1 MGYSVSF
8 KYDNET
14 YTLPVNPEQ
23 IEVSIAQ
30 ANEKYNILRLGQ
42 IVVPTHMELAKYSF
56 ETEFP
61 YNLRHYMETAGDF
74 KTSDNYLKL
83 FSDWRKEMKP
93 VLFTASNGLG
103 EDINSLVLIE
113 ELTITEKAGEEG
125 DKYVSF
131 KLSEYRKFKRIP
143 SSALTGT
150 VNTLGK
156 APEVDVNPKGT
167 GTYVVVRGDCLW
179 AIAKKYYGDGSKYN
193 KIVEANNIKNPSLIY
208 PGQRLV
214 IPQ

>member
-1 MGYSVSF
+1 MSYSVSF
-8 KYDNET
+8 QYNNEKYA
-14 YTLPVNPEQ
+14 LPVNPEQ
-23 IEVSIAQ
+23 IEISVVQ
-30 ANEKYNILRLGQ
+30 ANEKYNILKLGQ

-61 YNLRHYMETAGDF
+61 HSLRHYVLNAGDF
-74 KTSDNYLKL
+74 KTSDDYLKL
-83 FSDWRKEMKP
+83 FSDWRKELKP

-131 KLSEYRKFKRIP
+131 RLSEYREFNPKP
-143 SSALTGT
+143 TQSG
-150 VNTLGK
+150 VVYTLGK
-156 APEVDVNPKGT
+156 APESEVNPKGT
-167 GTYVVVRGDCLW
+167 GFYIVVSGDSLW
-179 AIAKKYYGDGSKYN
+179 AIAKKYYGNGSKYN
-193 KIVEANNIKNPSLIY
+193 RIVEANNIKNPSLIY

-214 IPQ
+214 IP